1 MHYANPGVLA
11 SVLQEKSEV
20 YFICWY
26 AKLLFFPCLFTESST
41 AILAIKYLCVTGSK
55 RGKRL
60 CSEVL
65 KMRLIFSNWLICYE
79 HTKALQIDMV
89 NLEKRIWWIR
99 RFLILIFWLLCA
111 WERFVF
117 CECKHSWQQDLRDR
131 LVVIVSCHGHPGQC
145 SCLLFFLWKW
155 RDLVLI
161 WVSLWDGLGTVSEHT
176 AGLGLE
182 GLKVGF
188 DFVCYSTKE

>member
-1 MHYANPGVLA
+1 MKYFCFYCFRLRCFLHNAKGFTHIYFYKIFSDKSFNLKVGFFFFFIADCLYHFINLHYANPGVLA

-26 AKLLFFPCLFTESST
+26 AKLLFFPCLFTESNT

-89 NLEKRIWWIR
+89 NLDKRI
-99 RFLILIFWLLCA
+99 
-111 WERFVF
+111 
-117 CECKHSWQQDLRDR
+117 
-131 LVVIVSCHGHPGQC
+131 
-145 SCLLFFLWKW
+145 
-155 RDLVLI
+155 
-161 WVSLWDGLGTVSEHT
+161 
-176 AGLGLE
+176 
-182 GLKVGF
+182 
-188 DFVCYSTKE
+188 